1 MLSAF
6 GSPSGGAPPASPAPA
21 PRAAE
26 GVPPS
31 TTQWGA
37 SKASGSIYTPQTGVA
52 NHTVREA
59 VAKQGFLI
67 KSSAGKKDS
76 VSTAHCR
83 PDTASALLASS
94 DHSCGGEQKGRKVV
108 TKRENWQNRYFR
120 VVDGP
125 QPFIAW
131 HKDQKVRRQN
141 TFGETPDS

>member
-6 GSPSGGAPPASPAPA
+6 GSPSGGAAPPASPAPA

-76 VSTAHCR
+76 VSTAHFC
-83 PDTASALLASS
+83 S
-94 DHSCGGEQKGRKVV
+94 
-108 TKRENWQNRYFR
+108 
-120 VVDGP
+120 
-125 QPFIAW
+125 
-131 HKDQKVRRQN
+131 
-141 TFGETPDS
+141 

>member
-76 VSTAHCR
+76 VSTAH
-83 PDTASALLASS
+83 TAAPTPLLLLAISVLQTVLLHTSALGIVHMTYWSALLAIIG
-94 DHSCGGEQKGRKVV
+94 HHWTLLVP
-108 TKRENWQNRYFR
+108 NL
-120 VVDGP
+120 
-125 QPFIAW
+125 
-131 HKDQKVRRQN
+131 
-141 TFGETPDS
+141 TPDRWG

>member
-1 MLSAF
+1 MILFSPIPFLIQTSSLVTGGGGVLSAF

-76 VSTAHCR
+76 VRLHT
-83 PDTASALLASS
+83 SAL
-94 DHSCGGEQKGRKVV
+94 GVV
-108 TKRENWQNRYFR
+108 HMT
-120 VVDGP
+120 
-125 QPFIAW
+125 
-131 HKDQKVRRQN
+131 
-141 TFGETPDS
+141 